1 MSVSSIHERLSRS
14 GARFVLGGSWLVVD
28 VGMSFS
34 AGRRV
39 GGFHCHRSVRAFLH
53 LCRRRVCA
61 RRTVRV
67 RALCVLPQ

>member
-1 MSVSSIHERLSRS
+1 MIYIVIMITIITITLNNIIIMITIITITLNNIIIINII
-14 GARFVLGGSWLVVD
+14 V
-28 VGMSFS
+28 
-34 AGRRV
+34 
-39 GGFHCHRSVRAFLH
+39 FLH